1 MIPWIKHHHYRRAPR
16 GCLNALGNTALM
28 ATGKLEVPKRGFF
41 YQQRMKSFKHLF
53 STDDDGKNM
62 LMKRYMRNMSFEAGM
77 YYGDEEGF
85 DDFDD

>member
-1 MIPWIKHHHYRRAPR
+1 M
-16 GCLNALGNTALM
+16 GNTALM

-62 LMKRYMRNMSFEAGM
+62 KMERRMRVMSIEAAR

-85 DDFDD
+85 YDLEDPDYGDYEDDW